1 MSQRMLEGFALYTAA
16 QPRDFSARPDPDIIA
31 TPPGTRLQRII
42 RLPRGW
48 RLWTATRDFM
58 HGSYLELHNN
68 GRIMNCTA
76 RADEGD
82 EVFEARPPDNKG

>member
-16 QPRDFSARPDPDIIA
+16 QPRDFSAQHDIIGV
-31 TPPGTRLQRII
+31 PIGTRLQRIV
-42 RLPRGW
+42 RLPNAW